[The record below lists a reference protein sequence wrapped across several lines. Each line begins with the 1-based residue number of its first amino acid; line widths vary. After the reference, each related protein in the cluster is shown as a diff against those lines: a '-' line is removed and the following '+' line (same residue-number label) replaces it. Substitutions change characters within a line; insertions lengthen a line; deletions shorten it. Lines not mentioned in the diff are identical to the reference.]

1 MKSPKKLILQTP
13 KPLKNVVISQNAHE
27 KEKNINESNEF
38 GKFAKE
44 RLQTINDISNNNTTI
59 TNKKVSK
66 GRYIN
71 QSNYKFLENLNSSR
85 VNMSVVVKEDE
96 KNGKKET
103 EENDEI
109 IENEDSYS
117 YENEHMK
124 TSPLIVN
131 QTARVND
138 SCLIF

>member
-1 MKSPKKLILQTP
+1 MSGVFFQGT
-13 KPLKNVVISQNAHE
+13 
-27 KEKNINESNEF
+27 
-38 GKFAKE
+38 KF
-44 RLQTINDISNNNTTI
+44 
-59 TNKKVSK
+59 
-66 GRYIN
+66 
-71 QSNYKFLENLNSSR
+71 
-85 VNMSVVVKEDE
+85 E

-131 QTARVND
+131 QTTRVND